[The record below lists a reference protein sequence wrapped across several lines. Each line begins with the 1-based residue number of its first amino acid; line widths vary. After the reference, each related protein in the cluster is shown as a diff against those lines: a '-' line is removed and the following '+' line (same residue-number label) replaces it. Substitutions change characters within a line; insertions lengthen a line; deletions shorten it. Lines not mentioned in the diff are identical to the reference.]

1 MLLTCWFKFAIIS
14 LKRGYE
20 APIRDTIRIR
30 YDTDTPIRGNFKKFI
45 SDTGAIRY
53 LKINFKI
60 KYINAQYV
68 NMTKINNINNDN
80 YFLKDKKLLLLL
92 LLLL

>member
-1 MLLTCWFKFAIIS
+1 MFQLQMS
-14 LKRGYE
+14 YE

-30 YDTDTPIRGNFKKFI
+30 YNTDTPIRENFKKSI

-60 KYINAQYV
+60 KYINAQYI

-80 YFLKDKKLLLLL
+80 CFLKDKKLLLLL
-92 LLLL
+92 

>member
-1 MLLTCWFKFAIIS
+1 MDQIYYLNGAPMRDMRHLPTV
-14 LKRGYE
+14 YE

-30 YDTDTPIRGNFKKFI
+30 YDTDTPIRKNFEKSI

-60 KYINAQYV
+60 KYI
-68 NMTKINNINNDN
+68 
-80 YFLKDKKLLLLL
+80 
-92 LLLL
+92 